1 VSNVT
6 ASIDE
11 AENAFLHDGEESL
24 VAHFYWIA
32 VVQPIERE
40 VVDSMYWYEQ
50 PKEARQSWVL
60 LQSWLTYLQV
70 FMNYTPPVV
79 EFDR

>member
-1 VSNVT
+1 MSNIT

-11 AENAFLHDGEESL
+11 AEARFLQGDAEIEG
-24 VAHFYWIA
+24 HFLWIA
-32 VVQPIERE
+32 VAQPIQRDIENAE
-40 VVDSMYWYEQ
+40 YWYEQ
-50 PKEARQSWVL
+50 PKEARQSWIL

-70 FMNYTPPVV
+70 FMNYTPPVG